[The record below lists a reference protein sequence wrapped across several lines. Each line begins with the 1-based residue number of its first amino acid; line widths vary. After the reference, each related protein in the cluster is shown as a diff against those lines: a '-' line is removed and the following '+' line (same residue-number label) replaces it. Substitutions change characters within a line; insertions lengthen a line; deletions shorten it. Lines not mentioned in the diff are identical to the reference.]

1 MKKQEARNK
10 DEQAGSGLASCVLP
24 SCVSPL
30 DLLLPFQRAW
40 VEDDSRFKIWN
51 ASRQIGKS
59 FTSACE
65 AVRDAMLNPGTLW
78 VVLSAGERQS
88 LEWMEKAK
96 QWVQAFSL
104 AITYA
109 EEREH
114 PEALMKS
121 AEIRFTNGSRI
132 IALPANPD
140 TARGYTANLILD
152 EFAIHRD
159 SVAIWR
165 ALYPSITNPLKRKLK
180 IRVMSTP
187 KGEGNMFHQLWI
199 KDGWSKHRTTI
210 YDAIAGGLKLDPE
223 ELRSQCGD
231 EDTWR
236 QEFNC
241 EFIDSSRTAFTYEML
256 GACESEDA
264 SIVWPEGYTASGP
277 LYAGIDVGSIND
289 PTVCVTF
296 ERIGQRMHLRE
307 RLVIQGVELSRQ
319 DGLLE
324 TAIRRAA
331 RVGIDASGIGLDL
344 AQRLRRKH
352 GGKVVAQVTTAPWK
366 RQAFARLQHRFND
379 KAVAIPPSRDLRED
393 FHAYEVS
400 GAGEQ
405 ARYRAP
411 RTEDG
416 HSDTASATAHAF
428 DVAEAGNTETFN
440 AEAIAGVRMA
450 RPKFKPRLR
459 R

>member
-1 MKKQEARNK
+1 MNT
-10 DEQAGSGLASCVLP
+10 
-24 SCVSPL
+24 PL

-65 AVRDAMLNPGTLW
+65 AVRDCELNPGTLW

-96 QWVQAFSL
+96 QWVKAFGL
-104 AITYA
+104 AMTFL
-109 EEREH
+109 EERDA

-121 AEIRFTNGSRI
+121 AEIRFANGSRI

-140 TARGYTANLILD
+140 TARGYSANLILD
-152 EFAIHRD
+152 EFAIHKD
-159 SVAIWR
+159 GGAIWR
-165 ALYPSITNPLKRKLK
+165 ALYPSITNPLKRQLK

-199 KDGWSKHRTTI
+199 KEGWSKHRTTI
-210 YDAIAGGLKLDPE
+210 FDAIAGGLALDPE
-223 ELRSQCGD
+223 ELRTQAGD

-241 EFIDSSRTAFTYEML
+241 EFIDSSRTAFSYEML
-256 GACESEDA
+256 AACETEDA
-264 SIVWPEGYTASGP
+264 SLTWPEGYIATGP
-277 LYAGIDVGSIND
+277 LYTGIDVGSIHD
-289 PTVCVTF
+289 PTACVTY
-296 ERIGQRMHLRE
+296 EKLGQRMHLRE
-307 RLVIQGVELSRQ
+307 RLVLQGVELSQQ
-319 DGLLE
+319 DNLLDG
-324 TAIRRAA
+324 AIRRAS

-379 KAVAIPPSRDLRED
+379 KGIAIPLSRELRED

-428 DVAEAGNTETFN
+428 DVAEAGG
-440 AEAIAGVRMA
+440 IANFTSESISQTVIQRVKPLA
-450 RPKFKPRLR
+450 RFTPRRL
-459 R
+459 

>member
-1 MKKQEARNK
+1 MK
-10 DEQAGSGLASCVLP
+10 
-24 SCVSPL
+24 SPL

-40 VEDDSRFKIWN
+40 VEDDARFKIWN

-65 AVRDAMLNPGTLW
+65 SVRDCELHPGTLW

-96 QWVQAFSL
+96 MWVKAFAL
-104 AITYA
+104 AITYQ

-121 AEIRFTNGSRI
+121 AEIRFANGSRI

-140 TARGYTANLILD
+140 TARGYTGNIILD

-159 SVAIWR
+159 GAEIWR
-165 ALYPSITNPLKRKLK
+165 ALAPSVTNPLKRQLK

-187 KGEGNMFHQLWI
+187 KGEGNMFHQLWM

-210 YDAIAGGLKLDPE
+210 VDAKAGGLNVDLKA
-223 ELRSQCGD
+223 LRDLAGD
-231 EDTWR
+231 EDAWR
-236 QEFNC
+236 QEFMC
-241 EFIDSSRTAFTYEML
+241 EFIDSSRTAFSYEML
-256 GACESEDA
+256 SACETEDA
-264 SIVWPEGYTASGP
+264 SLVWPDGYEPKGP
-277 LYAGIDVGSIND
+277 LYCGIDVGSIHD

-296 ERIGQRMHLRE
+296 EKLGQRMHLRE
-307 RLVIQGVELSRQ
+307 RVVLQGMELSLQ
-319 DGLLE
+319 DTLLD

-344 AQRLRRKH
+344 AQRIRRKH

-379 KAVAIPPSRDLRED
+379 RGIAIPPSRELRED

-400 GAGEQ
+400 GAGET

-428 DVAEAGNTETFN
+428 DVAEAGTAGAFT
-440 AEAIAGVRMA
+440 AESLAAVRLAPAGR
-450 RPKFKPRLR
+450 RFTPRNLR
-459 R
+459 

>member
-1 MKKQEARNK
+1 MKT
-10 DEQAGSGLASCVLP
+10 
-24 SCVSPL
+24 PL

-65 AVRDAMLNPGTLW
+65 AVRDCELHPGTLW

-96 QWVQAFSL
+96 QWVKAFAL
-104 AITYA
+104 AMTYQ

-121 AEIRFTNGSRI
+121 AEIRFANGSRI

-140 TARGYTANLILD
+140 TARGYSANLILD

-159 SVAIWR
+159 GGEIWR
-165 ALYPSITNPLKRKLK
+165 ALYPSITNPLKRTLK
-180 IRVMSTP
+180 VRVMSTP
-187 KGEGNMFHQLWI
+187 KGEGNMFHQLWM
-199 KDGWSKHRTTI
+199 KEGWAKHRTTI
-210 YDAIAGGLKLDPE
+210 YDAIAGGLKLNAD
-223 ELRSQCGD
+223 ELREQCAD

-241 EFIDSSRTAFTYEML
+241 EFIDSSRTAFSYEAL
-256 GACESEDA
+256 AACESEDA
-264 SIVWPEGYTASGP
+264 SLEWPEGYKAGGP
-277 LYAGIDVGSIND
+277 LYAGIDVGSISD

-296 ERIGQRMHLRE
+296 EKLGQRMHLRE
-307 RLVIQGVELSRQ
+307 RLVIRATELSDQ
-319 DGLLE
+319 DNLLDA
-324 TAIRRAA
+324 AIRRAA

-344 AQRLRRKH
+344 SQRLRRKH

-366 RQAFARLQHRFND
+366 RQAFARLQHRFAD
-379 KAVAIPPSRDLRED
+379 KGIAIPQSRDLRED

-428 DVAEAGNTETFN
+428 DVAEAGS
-440 AEAIAGVRMA
+440 AEAFTAAAVAGVVLPRA
-450 RPKFKPRLR
+450 RFLPRR
-459 R
+459 RW

>member
-1 MKKQEARNK
+1 MKT
-10 DEQAGSGLASCVLP
+10 
-24 SCVSPL
+24 PL

-40 VEDDSRFKIWN
+40 VDDGARFKIWN

-65 AVRDAMLNPGTLW
+65 AVRDCELNPGTLW

-96 QWVQAFSL
+96 MWVQAFGM
-104 AITYA
+104 AMTFM

-121 AEIRFTNGSRI
+121 AEIRFANGSRI
-132 IALPANPD
+132 IALPANPN

-159 SVAIWR
+159 GAEIWR
-165 ALYPSITNPLKRKLK
+165 ALAPSITNPLKRQLK
-180 IRVMSTP
+180 VRVMSTP
-187 KGEGNMFHQLWI
+187 KGIGNMFHQLWL
-199 KDGWSKHRTTI
+199 KPEWSKHRTTI
-210 YDAIAGGLKLDPE
+210 YDALAGGLKVNID
-223 ELRSQCGD
+223 ELRTMVAD
-231 EDTWR
+231 EDSWA

-241 EFIDSSRTAFTYEML
+241 EFIDTARTAFSYEML
-256 GACESEDA
+256 AACETEDA
-264 SIVWPEGYTASGP
+264 STDWPAGYQPQGP
-277 LYAGIDVGSIND
+277 LYCGIDVGSIHD

-296 ERIGQRMHLRE
+296 ERQGQRMHLRE
-307 RLVIQGVELSRQ
+307 RLVIQGVELSQQ
-319 DGLLE
+319 DNLLDA
-324 TAIRRAA
+324 AIRRAA

-379 KAVAIPPSRDLRED
+379 KGIAIPPSRDLRED

-428 DVAEAGNTETFN
+428 DVAEAGAAETFT
-440 AEAIAGVRMA
+440 ASAISQTLIQPITPIA
-450 RPKFKPRLR
+450 RPRFTPRR

>member
-1 MKKQEARNK
+1 MKT
-10 DEQAGSGLASCVLP
+10 
-24 SCVSPL
+24 PL
-30 DLLLPFQRAW
+30 DLLLPFQRSW

-65 AVRDAMLNPGTLW
+65 AVRDCELHPGTLW

-96 QWVQAFSL
+96 QWVKAFSL
-104 AITYA
+104 AITYQ

-114 PEALMKS
+114 PEALIKS
-121 AEIRFTNGSRI
+121 AEIRFANGSRI
-132 IALPANPD
+132 IALPANPN

-159 SVAIWR
+159 GLEIWR
-165 ALYPSITNPLKRKLK
+165 ALYPSITNPLKRTLK
-180 IRVMSTP
+180 VRVMSTP
-187 KGEGNMFHQLWI
+187 KGEGNMFHQLWM
-199 KDGWSKHRTTI
+199 KEGWSRHQTTI
-210 YDAIAGGLKLDPE
+210 YDAIAGGLKLNAE
-223 ELRSQCGD
+223 EMRAQCSD

-236 QEFNC
+236 QEFCC

-256 GACESEDA
+256 AACETPEA
-264 SIVWPEGYTASGP
+264 SLEWPEGHVAKGP
-277 LYAGIDVGSIND
+277 LYVGIDVGSIND
-289 PTVCVTF
+289 PTVCVTY
-296 ERIGQRMHLRE
+296 EKLASRMHLRE
-307 RLVIQGVELSRQ
+307 RLVIKATELSDQ
-319 DGLLE
+319 DNMLE
-324 TAIRRAA
+324 AAIRRAA
-331 RVGIDASGIGLDL
+331 RAGIDASGIGLDL
-344 AQRLRRKH
+344 SQRLRRKH

-366 RQAFARLQHRFND
+366 RQAFARLQHRFQD
-379 KAVAIPPSRDLRED
+379 KGIAIPSSRDLRED

-428 DVAEAGNTETFN
+428 DVAEASNG
-440 AEAIAGVRMA
+440 EAFTTDTVSQTIIQPVTTIS
-450 RPKFKPRLR
+450 RPRFIPRR

>member
-1 MKKQEARNK
+1 MN
-10 DEQAGSGLASCVLP
+10 
-24 SCVSPL
+24 SPL

-40 VEDDSRFKIWN
+40 VEDDARFKIWN

-65 AVRDAMLNPGTLW
+65 AVRDCELHPGTLW

-96 QWVQAFSL
+96 QWVKAFSL
-104 AITYA
+104 AMTYL
-109 EEREH
+109 EERDA
-114 PEALMKS
+114 PEALIKS
-121 AEIRFTNGSRI
+121 AEIRFANGSRI
-132 IALPANPD
+132 IALPANPN

-159 SVAIWR
+159 GQEIWR

-180 IRVMSTP
+180 VRVMSTP
-187 KGEGNMFHQLWI
+187 KGEANMFHQLWL

-210 YDAIAGGLKLDPE
+210 YDAIDGGLKLDPD
-223 ELRSQCGD
+223 ELREQCGD

-256 GACESEDA
+256 SSCETEDA
-264 SIVWPEGYTASGP
+264 SLIWPDGYDAQGP
-277 LYAGIDVGSIND
+277 LYCGIDVGSIHD

-296 ERIGQRMHLRE
+296 EKLGQRMHLRE
-307 RLVIQGVELSRQ
+307 RLVIQGVELSLQ
-319 DGLLE
+319 DNMLDQ
-324 TAIRRAA
+324 AIRRAA

-379 KAVAIPPSRDLRED
+379 RGIAIPPSRELRED

-400 GAGEQ
+400 GAGET

-411 RTEDG
+411 RTDDG

-428 DVAEAGNTETFN
+428 DVAEATGQGAFTRESVGQVYLPQTRRTPLFT
-440 AEAIAGVRMA
+440 
-450 RPKFKPRLR
+450 PRQLR
-459 R
+459 